1 MPLIPAFSQVNKS
14 NLTGVIHD
22 TSGSAIPRVALKP
35 INTGTGVVREET
47 SDASGLYRF
56 TLVDFG
62 VYRLEAEAA
71 GFRRFIRDG
80 IGLETGQTTTVD
92 ITLEVGTQ
100 TESVTVTA
108 ESPLL
113 RTETGSL
120 GTSVSTRL
128 IAELPLRGR
137 NPYMFLQ
144 LSAGIQ
150 YFGDPGAINP
160 WDNFGPSNF
169 TSNGSK
175 AGSEFLL
182 DGVWPENP
190 TLALRRPLRVSGGC
204 ATRRYVVGRIQ

>member
-1 MPLIPAFSQVNKS
+1 MTPCLRICLVVACLVPLYGQVNKS

-22 TSGSAIPRVALKP
+22 PSGAPIPRVGLRLVSTA
-35 INTGTGVVREET
+35 TGVVREEV
-47 SDASGLYRF
+47 SDSSGLYRF

-62 VYRLEAEAA
+62 AYRLEAEAT
-71 GFRRFIRDG
+71 GFRKFIREG
-80 IGLETGQTTTVD
+80 IALETGQTTTVD

-100 TESVTVTA
+100 TESITVTA

-120 GTSVSTRL
+120 GATVTTRS
-128 IAELPLRGR
+128 IAELPLKGR

-169 TSNGSK
+169 SSNGSK
-175 AGSEFLL
+175 AGAEF
-182 DGVWPENP
+182 
-190 TLALRRPLRVSGGC
+190 
-204 ATRRYVVGRIQ
+204 